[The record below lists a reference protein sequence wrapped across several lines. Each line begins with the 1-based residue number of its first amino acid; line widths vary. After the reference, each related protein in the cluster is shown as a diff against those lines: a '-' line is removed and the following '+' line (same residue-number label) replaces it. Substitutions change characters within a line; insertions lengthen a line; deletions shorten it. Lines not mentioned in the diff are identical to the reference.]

1 MTRKDH
7 TGGEA
12 TRSGGR
18 RRPRRVA
25 SLASMALLAL
35 SFAGLVSAAPSA
47 GASKARAVRPAP
59 ITPADLSLTTPTG
72 GRHGFRHGAVP
83 RIESRRGP
91 LRRFVSPRSATPSG
105 ISKELTYGGGLTAD
119 GLVGAGVT
127 TGPPRVYLVFVGSQW
142 GAEGTNGAGLV
153 TFTGDRDG
161 EAVALQTLYGGLG
174 TDGELWSGTATQ
186 YCDGVAVGATSCS
199 SGAESVP
206 YPTGDAL
213 AGVWYDNSA
222 TATALTGSGA
232 TGHQLAL
239 EAEAAATHF
248 GNPGQAAN
256 RDAQYVLASPTGTN
270 PDGWSDPITG
280 YCAYHDDTHDP
291 AIDGGGPAA
300 GPVLAFTNLPYV
312 PDAGAACGAGS
323 VNNPGVL
330 DGATEA
336 ASHEY
341 AETLTDQFPESSRP
355 GGWSDAAGQE
365 IGDLCAFISAPAPG
379 AAYDLV
385 LASGTVAVQGLWS
398 NQANGGA
405 GGCVQTAPV
414 DHFIP
419 TITSI
424 FPVTAAVGQGVTIA
438 GTNLSGV
445 IHVAFHGVAAG
456 VSSDGPFAVVAS
468 VPPGASN
475 GSVTVTTPSGT
486 ATSAQ
491 AFTVAAP
498 TITKFTAGAVG
509 QGVVIT
515 GTNLS
520 GATGVA
526 FSGVPALV
534 FADSI
539 SSVVAIVPA
548 GTSPGP
554 ITVQTPGGT
563 AASAKSFAPVPVVTS
578 ITPASGGVGALVT
591 VSGSGLAG
599 ARKVLI
605 NGRKA
610 AMVSDSPSAVVVT
623 VHRRGTSGPV
633 TVVTP
638 GGRASGPVAFVVT

>member
-1 MTRKDH
+1 MAAVGLD
-7 TGGEA
+7 GLVPLAA
-12 TRSGGR
+12 T
-18 RRPRRVA
+18 
-25 SLASMALLAL
+25 ALIAV
-35 SFAGLVSAAPSA
+35 SWTGLVSAAPRA
-47 GASKARAVRPAP
+47 GASSARAVAPAP
-59 ITPADLSLTTPTG
+59 VTPADLTLTTPTA

-91 LRRFVSPRSATPSG
+91 LRRFVAPRAPATHHAHG
-105 ISKELTYGGGLTAD
+105 ADKELTYGGGLTAD

-127 TGPPRVYLVFVGSQW
+127 TGAPRVYLVFVGSRW
-142 GAEGTNGAGLV
+142 GSEATNGAGMV
-153 TFTGDRDG
+153 TFTGDPDG

-174 TDGELWSGTATQ
+174 TDGEQWSGTVTQ

-199 SGAESVP
+199 SDEQSVP
-206 YPTGDAL
+206 YPTGDVL

-222 TATALTGSGA
+222 IATALTGSGA

-239 EAEAAATHF
+239 EAEGAATHF
-248 GNPGQAAN
+248 GNLSQAAN
-256 RDAQYVLASPTGTN
+256 RDVQYVLASPTGSN
-270 PDGWSDPITG
+270 PDGWSDPLTG

-323 VNNPGVL
+323 VNSPGVL

-341 AETLTDQFPESSRP
+341 AETLTDQFPESSPP
-355 GGWSDAAGQE
+355 GGWSDAAAEE
-365 IGDLCAFISAPAPG
+365 IADLCAYIAAPAPG

-405 GGCVQTAPV
+405 GGCVQSAPV

-424 FPVTAAVGQGVTIA
+424 SPAAAAVGQAVTID
-438 GTNLSGV
+438 GTNLSGATR
-445 IHVAFHGVAAG
+445 VAFNGVTAG

-468 VPPGASN
+468 VPPGVSD
-475 GSVTVTTPSGT
+475 GLVTVTTHAGT
-486 ATSAQ
+486 AASAQ
-491 AFTVAAP
+491 VFAVAAP

-509 QGVVIT
+509 QAVTIT

-520 GATGVA
+520 GATLVTFG
-526 FSGVPALV
+526 GEPAVV
-534 FADSI
+534 FADSV

-554 ITVQTPGGT
+554 LTVRTPGGT
-563 AASAKSFAPVPVVTS
+563 ASSAKSFAPVPVVTS
-578 ITPASGGVGALVT
+578 VTPGSGGVGALVT

-599 ARKVLI
+599 ARKVTFD
-605 NGRKA
+605 GRKA
-610 AMVSDSPSAVVVT
+610 TVVFDAPTAVVVT
-623 VHRRGTSGPV
+623 VPRRAATGTV

-638 GGRASGPVAFVVT
+638 GGSASGSSAFTVT

>member
-1 MTRKDH
+1 MTSRDH
-7 TGGEA
+7 TRAGA

-18 RRPRRVA
+18 RRHRRVA
-25 SLASMALLAL
+25 PWATAALIAICG
-35 SFAGLVSAAPSA
+35 AGLVSAAAPA
-47 GASKARAVRPAP
+47 GASSGPAARPAP
-59 ITPADLSLTTPTG
+59 VTPADLSLTTPTA

-91 LRRFVSPRSATPSG
+91 LRRFVAPRATVAHRAQ
-105 ISKELTYGGGLTAD
+105 KKLTYGGGLTAD

-127 TGPPRVYLVFVGSQW
+127 TGAPRVYLVFVGSQW
-142 GAEGTNGAGLV
+142 GVEGTNGAGQA

-174 TDGELWSGTATQ
+174 TDGELWSGTVTQ
-186 YCDGVAVGATSCS
+186 YCDGAAVGATSCS
-199 SGAESVP
+199 SAAESIP

-213 AGVWYDNSA
+213 AGVLYDNSA
-222 TATALTGSGA
+222 IATALTASGA

-239 EAEAAATHF
+239 EAEGAAAHF
-248 GNPGQAAN
+248 GNLSQAAN
-256 RDAQYVLASPTGTN
+256 RDAQYVLASPPGSN
-270 PDGWSDPITG
+270 PDGWNDPLTG

-291 AIDGGGPAA
+291 AIDGGGPVA

-312 PDAGAACGAGS
+312 PDAGPACGAGS

-341 AETLTDQFPESSRP
+341 AETLTDQFPESRPP
-355 GGWSDAAGQE
+355 GGWSDPGGEE
-365 IGDLCAFISAPAPG
+365 IADLCAYISAPTPG
-379 AAYDLV
+379 AAYDLA

-405 GGCVQTAPV
+405 GGCVQSAPV
-414 DHFIP
+414 DHFLP

-424 FPVTAAVGQGVTIA
+424 SPATAAVGQGVTID

-445 IHVAFHGVAAG
+445 TRVAFHGVTAA
-456 VSSDGPFAVVAS
+456 VSSDGPSAVVAS
-468 VPPGASN
+468 VPAGVSD
-475 GSVTVTTPSGT
+475 GSVTVTTPTGT

-491 AFTVAAP
+491 AFAVAVP
-498 TITKFTAGAVG
+498 TIARFTAGAVG
-509 QGVVIT
+509 QGVTIT

-520 GATGVA
+520 GATRVAFDGVA
-526 FSGVPALV
+526 AAV
-534 FADSI
+534 FADSL

-563 AASAKSFAPVPVVTS
+563 AASGKAFAPVPVVTS
-578 ITPASGGVGALVT
+578 VTPASGGVGALVT

-599 ARKVLI
+599 ARKVTI
-605 NGRKA
+605 GGRKA
-610 AMVSDSPSAVVVT
+610 AVVSDSPSAVVVT
-623 VHRRGTSGPV
+623 VPRRAATGPV

-638 GGRASGPVAFVVT
+638 GGRGSGPSAFTVT